1 MLRTAIIENP
11 HDLQR
16 IRPLWEEFPR
26 CGGMTMFQG
35 YAWNAIAMHVF
46 REREMPRFVYVES
59 DAGVALVPC
68 VIGKDCGV
76 IHLAGERMF
85 DYRDVLLAGDESLL
99 ARAWATISDWDL
111 EFESKALYG
120 EEAGEKWSAL
130 PVRFFANAPRV
141 NHSAIAAEEFLKAH
155 NRMGRFSRRFQ
166 RQGITLHKHSGSNQ
180 ALIRT
185 IYDRKASQE
194 VPTNLFRDPL
204 RREFMA
210 AIAAQPEAHCEVFTY
225 ESAGEL
231 VAALVTFRDGDVRR
245 FYTTY
250 FDRRWASQSPG
261 QVLLYEITAQSLRD
275 NLDCDYM
282 TGEYPYKNRF
292 ATGVVSLYGVKATS
306 AQLRVAAA
314 QALKRQPDPL
324 HEPLVA

>member
-1 MLRTAIIENP
+1 
-11 HDLQR
+11 
-16 IRPLWEEFPR
+16 
-26 CGGMTMFQG
+26 MTMFQG
-35 YAWNAIAMHVF
+35 YAWNATAMNVF
-46 REREMPRFVYVES
+46 RERETPRFVHIES
-59 DAGVALVPC
+59 DTGIALVPS
-68 VIGKDCGV
+68 VIGRDCGV

-99 ARAWATISDWDL
+99 ARAWAAVSDWGL
-111 EFESKALYG
+111 KFESKALYG
-120 EEAGEKWSAL
+120 EEAKQKWSAL
-130 PVRFFANAPRV
+130 PIHPFAKAPCVSR
-141 NHSAIAAEEFLKAH
+141 SAITADDFLKAH

-166 RQGITLHKHSGSNQ
+166 RQGITLHRHSGSKQ

-185 IYDRKASQE
+185 IYDRKAAQE
-194 VPTNLFRDPL
+194 VPTNLFCDPL
-204 RREFMA
+204 RRQFMA

-250 FDRRWASQSPG
+250 FDRRWAPQSPG
-261 QVLLYEITAQSLRD
+261 QVLLYEITAQSLQD

-292 ATGVVSLYGVKATS
+292 ATGVVPLYRVQATS
-306 AQLRVAAA
+306 AQLRAAAA
-314 QALKRQPDPL
+314 QALKTHPDPL
-324 HEPLVA
+324 RERLIA